1 LSEYLNFHISNDDM
15 IRISTKL
22 DQHCRNDTHEL
33 MKNDRH
39 YSHENSKHL
48 QAYHSCMQ
56 TLRFPQQTTTN
67 DGRGTFLL
75 LFIILLFS
83 FHTIRVA
90 RIVYQFI
97 LTAVFLNQKEN
108 VKAFSVPG
116 FFSFFIYT
124 EKTTF
129 FCIALIWKDI
139 FCETFLRGGSRHE
152 ASVF

>member
-1 LSEYLNFHISNDDM
+1 MNELSEYLNFHISNDDM

-116 FFSFFIYT
+116 FFFLLYLYRKNDLLLYSPYL
-124 EKTTF
+124 EGY
-129 FCIALIWKDI
+129 
-139 FCETFLRGGSRHE
+139 FLRDFFERWIS
-152 ASVF
+152 S